1 MGNEIFEGKL
11 SPAQIL
17 IVLDPPHG
25 EGIAGRLYSGF
36 YHKVYAFGSETE
48 LLLGIDRLCDSMQ
61 FPQASVRNRSFET
74 KYTKTL
80 VRKVK
85 DFMDT
90 EIEAAPK
97 QDKATFL
104 VHIRFRQN
112 ATWQGSITWVERE
125 KTQNFRS
132 ALEMLKLMDEA
143 QHPATREIIEWE
155 EPPKR

>member
-1 MGNEIFEGKL
+1 MENKIYEGKL

-17 IVLDPPHG
+17 IALDPECG
-25 EGIAGRLYSGF
+25 DGMAGRLYSGF
-36 YHKVYAFGSETE
+36 YHRVFAFGSETE

-61 FPQASVRNRSFET
+61 FPQASVKIRSFET

-80 VRKVK
+80 IRKVK

-90 EIEAAPK
+90 EIEAASK
-97 QDKATFL
+97 EGKATFL

-143 QHPATREIIEWE
+143 QHPAAKEVIEWE
-155 EPPKR
+155 EPQK

>member
-1 MGNEIFEGKL
+1 MENKIHEGKL

-17 IVLDPPHG
+17 IVLDPKDG
-25 EGIAGRLYSGF
+25 DGMAGRLYSGF
-36 YHKVYAFGSETE
+36 YHRVYAFDSETE
-48 LLLGIDRLCDSMQ
+48 LLLGIDRLCDSTQ
-61 FPQASVRNRSFET
+61 FPQASVKIRSFET

-80 VRKVK
+80 VRKVEN
-85 DFMDT
+85 FMDT
-90 EIEAAPK
+90 EIEAASK

-143 QHPATREIIEWE
+143 RHPAAKEVIEWE
-155 EPPKR
+155 EPQKR

>member
-1 MGNEIFEGKL
+1 MENKIYEGKL

-17 IVLDPPHG
+17 IVLDPESG
-25 EGIAGRLYSGF
+25 DGMAGRLYSGF
-36 YHKVYAFGSETE
+36 YHRVYAFGSETE
-48 LLLGIDRLCDSMQ
+48 LLLGIDRLCDSTQ
-61 FPQASVRNRSFET
+61 FPQASVKIRSFET
-74 KYTKTL
+74 KYTRTL
-80 VRKVK
+80 VRKVEN
-85 DFMDT
+85 FMDT
-90 EIEAAPK
+90 EIEADSK

-143 QHPATREIIEWE
+143 RHPAAKEVIEWE
-155 EPPKR
+155 EPQKR